1 MINYIIINFLNTTI
15 YIIIPKTLEMI
26 HAHVRNKGPKLGVNT
41 KDKIIRVA
49 NTIVEINAKLFIF
62 WWPLK

>member
-1 MINYIIINFLNTTI
+1 
-15 YIIIPKTLEMI
+15 MI

-41 KDKIIRVA
+41 KGKIIRVA

>member
-1 MINYIIINFLNTTI
+1 
-15 YIIIPKTLEMI
+15 MI

-41 KDKIIRVA
+41 KDKIIRVV
-49 NTIVEINAKLFIF
+49 NTMVEINAKLFIF